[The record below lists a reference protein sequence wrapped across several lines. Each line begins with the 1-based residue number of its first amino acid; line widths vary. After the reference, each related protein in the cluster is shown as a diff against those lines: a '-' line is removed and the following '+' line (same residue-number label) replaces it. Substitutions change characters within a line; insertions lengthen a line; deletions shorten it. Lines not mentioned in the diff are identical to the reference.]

1 MKKALNLANHVLLS
15 LLFFGLVAYVKVKY
29 FYQLPYYTHFFFDIL
44 SISFVYLYVQ
54 PVFIN
59 VFHKYRRWV
68 IYGTTGIS
76 FILSML
82 WNFEYAYFTHQK
94 MDISIYFIPII
105 FATVFLSVKIGLGL
119 TAMASISHILMDV
132 GIHEF
137 EFNFIVTG
145 ILLGII
151 HGLVV
156 ILLDKVIKQR
166 DRFANK
172 RNLLVQESNA
182 LIIGV
187 NEEGKIDICN
197 KKMLEFLELTEKET
211 LGQYF
216 WKVKPSIKK
225 KEALEIFNLLIE
237 EKPVENAELE
247 LTINKENHYFI
258 LDTYSLRDDGFTN
271 GRMISLKNI
280 TERKEMERKLHEL
293 SVKDELTGM
302 YNRRYFQSKFE
313 EEIIRSE
320 RYQHDLSLI
329 MIDLDHFKQ
338 VNDTYGHVAGDY
350 VLKEV
355 GRAIE
360 SSIRR
365 TDISA
370 RLGGEE
376 LAVLLPETKQSDA
389 YEVAER
395 IRLQI
400 MELEF
405 EVEQGVFRVTASL
418 GVTTQSE
425 GFVIEQMMEEA
436 DKALYSAKES
446 GRNKVVQSQKVLTSY

>member
-1 MKKALNLANHVLLS
+1 M
-15 LLFFGLVAYVKVKY
+15 
-29 FYQLPYYTHFFFDIL
+29 
-44 SISFVYLYVQ
+44 
-54 PVFIN
+54 
-59 VFHKYRRWV
+59 
-68 IYGTTGIS
+68 
-76 FILSML
+76 
-82 WNFEYAYFTHQK
+82 
-94 MDISIYFIPII
+94 
-105 FATVFLSVKIGLGL
+105 
-119 TAMASISHILMDV
+119 
-132 GIHEF
+132 
-137 EFNFIVTG
+137 
-145 ILLGII
+145 
-151 HGLVV
+151 
-156 ILLDKVIKQR
+156 
-166 DRFANK
+166 
-172 RNLLVQESNA
+172 LVQESNA

-350 VLKEV
+350 VLKEI

-395 IRLQI
+395 IRLKI

-405 EVEQGVFRVTASL
+405 EVEQGVFKVTASL

-425 GFVIEQMMEEA
+425 GFVIEQMLEEA
-436 DKALYSAKES
+436 DRALYAAKEN
-446 GRNKVVQSQKVLTSY
+446 GRNKVVQSQKVLASY